1 MIPALERER
10 LEDQEFE
17 VTASYLWRSALPTR
31 DLDFKQTVNRLGGGG
46 WGGREIG
53 RVHPASMKLWI

>member
-10 LEDQEFE
+10 LEDLEFE

-46 WGGREIG
+46 DWEAEKL
-53 RVHPASMKLWI
+53 VEFTQHP